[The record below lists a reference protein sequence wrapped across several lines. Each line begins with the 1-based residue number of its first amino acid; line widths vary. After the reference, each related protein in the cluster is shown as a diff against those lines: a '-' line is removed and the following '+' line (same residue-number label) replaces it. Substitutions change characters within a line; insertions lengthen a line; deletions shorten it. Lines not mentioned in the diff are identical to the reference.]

1 MENIRTTY
9 MPIGQAV
16 RTNYKSTKIKKFIK
30 RNRISLIIVSVSISL
45 LLIYSVLLINFI
57 NLVKIMY

>member
-1 MENIRTTY
+1 MENIKTTY

-16 RTNYKSTKIKKFIK
+16 RTNYKSAKIKNFIK
-30 RNRISLIIVSVSISL
+30 RNRISLIIISVSISL

-57 NLVKIMY
+57 NLIKIMY